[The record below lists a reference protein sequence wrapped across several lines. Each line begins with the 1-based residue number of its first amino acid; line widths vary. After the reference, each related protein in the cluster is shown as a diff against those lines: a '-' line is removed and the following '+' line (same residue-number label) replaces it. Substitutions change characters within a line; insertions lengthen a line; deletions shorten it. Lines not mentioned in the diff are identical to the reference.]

1 MIPHIDHIE
10 SKTLSLIPGIRHGFG
25 TLKENVPC
33 PLDPEWTG
41 AHPNW
46 KQVHGTSHCEV
57 TGPKQQCGEVDALI
71 TRTKSVPIA
80 VMGADCVPIL
90 LAKKNGKAVAAIH
103 AGWRGTL
110 AGAVLETWKVFASE
124 GENTS
129 DWVAAIGPA
138 IGPCCYEVSEELIA
152 DFAQKKSALSPTL
165 ISPTFRK
172 LDLPGI
178 HQAELTQLGFSEV
191 DLIRMC
197 TRCHTSPAFQS
208 FRRDQNKDRQYS
220 GLVII

>member
-10 SKTLSLIPGIRHGFG
+10 SETLSLIPGIRHGFG
-25 TLKENVPC
+25 TQKENVPC
-33 PLDPEWTG
+33 ALDPEWTR

-57 TGPKQQCGEVDALI
+57 TIANQQCGEVDALI
-71 TRTKSVPIA
+71 TRTKGLPVA

-90 LAKKNGKAVAAIH
+90 FAKKNALAVAAIH

-124 GENTS
+124 GEKPS

-138 IGPCCYEVSEELIA
+138 IGPCCYEVSEELIT
-152 DFAQKKSALSPTL
+152 DFTQKKSALSPTL
-165 ISPTFRK
+165 ISPTYRK

-197 TRCHTSPAFQS
+197 TRCHTSPSFQS